1 MHQLRT
7 RGANFRESVC
17 GYLNWAFVETTIR
30 SNKPAT
36 PRTTEEEQSAQN
48 DIIIIIPYVAEC
60 QKSSGGSSAN
70 IVFWCISNLIT
81 LRQKQKLAHLK
92 SPDTKTETE
101 HHNECSVVRRCVQMC
116 TLVTQ
121 NNKFKIACD
130 SIGQDTAVYLQRKGA
145 ILRELHT
152 SSEDS

>member
-7 RGANFRESVC
+7 RGANFRERVC
-17 GYLNWAFVETTIR
+17 GYLNWAFVKTTIR
-30 SNKPAT
+30 SN
-36 PRTTEEEQSAQN
+36 SAQN
-48 DIIIIIPYVAEC
+48 DIIIIPYVAEC

>member
-1 MHQLRT
+1 MKIWFTLFCSSYSRQTWMRRQDKSNGTITIVPIKTFFPQCRGITGLKMHQLRT

-48 DIIIIIPYVAEC
+48 DIIIIPYVAEC

-70 IVFWCISNLIT
+70 IVFWCISNPIT
-81 LRQKQKLAHLK
+81 LRQKQNLHIWK
-92 SPDTKTETE
+92 
-101 HHNECSVVRRCVQMC
+101 VQTPKDKQSTIM
-116 TLVTQ
+116 
-121 NNKFKIACD
+121 N
-130 SIGQDTAVYLQRKGA
+130 AVL
-145 ILRELHT
+145 
-152 SSEDS
+152 